1 MGFQSDFSLLDLEE
15 LHAPTQTR
23 LAAVVRQRYCLQNA
37 AQYRLENE
45 LLSKAWTITDAKG
58 EVVFR
63 VRGKKVDWYKSKR
76 ELVDESGNIVVYM
89 EEKPWALKNVWRAFA
104 PGGSEPLFTLKSTSA
119 FSFKPNVNIFL
130 PSNTAQKQPDY
141 TIEGGFLAKR
151 CRIYFGEEL
160 VAEVTREASLKNI
173 IITKSIFNI
182 IVYPG
187 VDVAFIFSIII
198 IMDKIYVHDD

>member
-15 LHAPTQTR
+15 LHAPTQA
-23 LAAVVRQRYCLQNA
+23 LAAVVRQRYCIPTA

-45 LLSKAWTITDAKG
+45 LMSKAWTITDANG

-63 VRGKKVDWYKSKR
+63 VRGKKVDWIKSKR
-76 ELVDESGNIVVYM
+76 ELVDESGNTVVYM
-89 EEKPWALKNVWRAFA
+89 EEKPWTLKNVWKAFA
-104 PGGSEPLFTLKSTSA
+104 PGESEPLFTLKSTNA
-119 FSFKPNVNIFL
+119 FSFKPRVNIFL

-141 TIEGGFLAKR
+141 TIEGGFLAKK

-173 IITKSIFNI
+173 IITKSIFNATI
-182 IVYPG
+182 YPG
-187 VDVAFIFSIII
+187 VDIAFIFSIII
-198 IMDKIYVHDD
+198 IIDKIYVHDD